1 MASFNDDLPIL
12 YCDGEFIFV
21 AVREKVM
28 IFAWSSLALVKEV
41 SNFMVDVIGIEPLSS
56 GVLVYGIDQLSRNIL
71 LVLSPSL

>member
-1 MASFNDDLPIL
+1 
-12 YCDGEFIFV
+12 
-21 AVREKVM
+21 M